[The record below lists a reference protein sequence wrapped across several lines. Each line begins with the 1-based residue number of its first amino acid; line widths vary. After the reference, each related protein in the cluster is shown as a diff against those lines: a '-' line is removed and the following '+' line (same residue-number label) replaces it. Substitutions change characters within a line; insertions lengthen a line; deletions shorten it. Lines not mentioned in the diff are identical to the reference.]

1 MATVGKVLRSFW
13 WLISPYLTIYRI
25 RLRGR
30 EPRDV
35 DVSLTLCSFLDYAKN
50 KAVASDAHVA
60 LISTIKRWNSKHKKK
75 AMIWQTDRTSWPYRW
90 NFVCFD
96 SVLSA
101 RMMKGCAPDHAQVWA
116 AQRKR
121 ACENQVKKVTCLLGN
136 GGRKIIWKPVTQKK
150 ARDFAKVRVLLMW
163 IRTRWLRRVRR
174 WPIIRNRKLK
184 ELIELEVCGCFADSC
199 FFWHR
204 IIYEETPTD
213 GFPDNRHIGLR

>member
-1 MATVGKVLRSFW
+1 
-13 WLISPYLTIYRI
+13 
-25 RLRGR
+25 
-30 EPRDV
+30 
-35 DVSLTLCSFLDYAKN
+35 
-50 KAVASDAHVA
+50 
-60 LISTIKRWNSKHKKK
+60 
-75 AMIWQTDRTSWPYRW
+75 MIWQTDRTSWPYRW

-174 WPIIRNRKLK
+174 WPIIRNRKINWKSWLRSRYVDVS
-184 ELIELEVCGCFADSC
+184 LTLVSFGIELSMKRRRPMGSLTIGILDYDSRHEAGQKGR
-199 FFWHR
+199 WTLGR
-204 IIYEETPTD
+204 LPTWR
-213 GFPDNRHIGLR
+213 GHAWNLLLAR

>member
-35 DVSLTLCSFLDYAKN
+35 DVSLTLCSVLDYAKN

-60 LISTIKRWNSKHKKK
+60 LISTIKRWNSKHTKK

-90 NFVCFD
+90 YFVCFD

-136 GGRKIIWKPVTQKK
+136 GGRKIIWKPVTHKK
-150 ARDFAKVRVLLMW
+150 NAWFRKGESITYVDPHKVVAESAAVADNPISQIERAYWARGMW
-163 IRTRWLRRVRR
+163 MFRWL
-174 WPIIRNRKLK
+174 LF
-184 ELIELEVCGCFADSC
+184 LLA
-199 FFWHR
+199 
-204 IIYEETPTD
+204 
-213 GFPDNRHIGLR
+213 